1 MTASTI
7 AAPAAPRGH
16 AHTARGYA
24 RTFGAL
30 LARDLRVMRR
40 GLLSFV
46 ARTVLQ
52 PVLFIFVFAVVL
64 PAIGYGAGGPAP
76 GGQTE
81 TFATILVPGL
91 VASGIVL
98 QGIFAVTTPLVMEL
112 SYTREIDDRAL
123 APIPV
128 WAVGVEKIVAGAV
141 QGVVA
146 AVVVFLAVLF
156 VHGPGQA
163 PDLDFGRWPLLVAVL
178 VLSSLL
184 TACLGLLIG
193 TVLPPQQ
200 LSTLFA
206 IFIVPLMMLGCV
218 YYPWDALDALPWLQI
233 TVLANPLVYVSE
245 ALRGALSPGVPH
257 MSEVVALAVLV
268 VGTLVT
274 GALSLWS
281 FTRRLVA

>member
-7 AAPAAPRGH
+7 APPAASRH
-16 AHTARGYA
+16 YA

-30 LARDLRVMRR
+30 LARDLRVLRR
-40 GLLSFV
+40 DLRSFM
-46 ARTVLQ
+46 ARTVVQ

-64 PAIGYGAGGPAP
+64 PRIGYGAGQGLSAD
-76 GGQTE
+76 GRAE

-112 SYTREIDDRAL
+112 SYTKEIDDRAL

-128 WAVGVEKIVAGAV
+128 WVVGVEKIVAGAI
-141 QGVVA
+141 QGVIA

-156 VHGPGQA
+156 VHAPGEA
-163 PDLDFGRWPLLVAVL
+163 PNIDFGRWPLLVAVL

-184 TACLGLLIG
+184 TACIGLLIG
-193 TVLPPQQ
+193 TLLPPQQ

-218 YYPWDALDALPWLQI
+218 YYPWAALEAIPWLQAA
-233 TVLANPLVYVSE
+233 VLANPLVYVSE
-245 ALRGALSPGVPH
+245 ALRGALSPAVPH
-257 MSEVVALAVLV
+257 MPEAVTLAVLI

-274 GALSLWS
+274 GALSLRS
-281 FTRRLVA
+281 FSRRLVA

>member
-7 AAPAAPRGH
+7 APPAAPPAVSRH
-16 AHTARGYA
+16 YA

-30 LARDLRVMRR
+30 LARDLRVLRR
-40 GLLSFV
+40 DLRSFM
-46 ARTVLQ
+46 ARTVVQ

-64 PAIGYGAGGPAP
+64 PRIGYGAGQGLSAD
-76 GGQTE
+76 GRAE
-81 TFATILVPGL
+81 TFTTILVPGL

-112 SYTREIDDRAL
+112 SYTKEIDDRAL

-128 WAVGVEKIVAGAV
+128 WVVGVEKIVAGAI
-141 QGVVA
+141 QGVIA

-156 VHGPGQA
+156 VHAPGEA
-163 PDLDFGRWPLLVAVL
+163 PNIDFGRWPLLVAVL

-184 TACLGLLIG
+184 TACIGLLIG
-193 TVLPPQQ
+193 TLLPPQQ

-218 YYPWDALDALPWLQI
+218 YYPWAALEAIPWLQ
-233 TVLANPLVYVSE
+233 TAVLANPLVYVSE
-245 ALRGALSPGVPH
+245 GLRGALSPAVPH
-257 MSEVVALAVLV
+257 MPEAVALAVLAA
-268 VGTLVT
+268 GTLTT
-274 GALSLWS
+274 GALSLRS
-281 FTRRLVA
+281 FSRRLVA

>member
-7 AAPAAPRGH
+7 APPAVS
-16 AHTARGYA
+16 RGYA

-30 LARDLRVMRR
+30 LARDLRVLRR
-40 GLLSFV
+40 DLRSFM
-46 ARTVLQ
+46 ARTVVQ

-64 PAIGYGAGGPAP
+64 PRIGYGAGQGLSAD
-76 GGQTE
+76 GRAE
-81 TFATILVPGL
+81 TFTTILVPGL

-112 SYTREIDDRAL
+112 SYTKEIDDRAL

-128 WAVGVEKIVAGAV
+128 WVVGVEKIVAGAI
-141 QGVVA
+141 QGVIA

-156 VHGPGQA
+156 VHAPGEA
-163 PDLDFGRWPLLVAVL
+163 PNIDFGRWPLLVAVL
-178 VLSSLL
+178 LLSSLL
-184 TACLGLLIG
+184 TACIGLLIG
-193 TVLPPQQ
+193 TLLPPQQ

-218 YYPWDALDALPWLQI
+218 YYPWAALEAIPWLQ
-233 TVLANPLVYVSE
+233 TVVLANPLVYVSE
-245 ALRGALSPGVPH
+245 ALRGALSPAVPH
-257 MSEVVALAVLV
+257 MPEAVALAVLA

-274 GALSLWS
+274 GALSLRS
-281 FTRRLVA
+281 FSRRLVA

>member
-7 AAPAAPRGH
+7 APPAAPPAASRH
-16 AHTARGYA
+16 YA

-30 LARDLRVMRR
+30 LARDLRVLRR
-40 GLLSFV
+40 DLRSFM
-46 ARTVLQ
+46 ARTVVQ

-64 PAIGYGAGGPAP
+64 PRIGYGAGQGLSAD
-76 GGQTE
+76 GRAE

-112 SYTREIDDRAL
+112 SYTKEIDDRAL

-128 WAVGVEKIVAGAV
+128 WVVGVEKIVAGAI
-141 QGVVA
+141 QGVIA

-156 VHGPGQA
+156 VHAPGEA
-163 PDLDFGRWPLLVAVL
+163 PNIDFGRWPLLVAVL

-184 TACLGLLIG
+184 TACIGLLIG
-193 TVLPPQQ
+193 TLLPPQQ

-218 YYPWDALDALPWLQI
+218 YYPWAALEAIPWLQ
-233 TVLANPLVYVSE
+233 TAVLANPLVYVSE
-245 ALRGALSPGVPH
+245 ALRGALSPAVPH
-257 MSEVVALAVLV
+257 MPEAVALAVLAA
-268 VGTLVT
+268 GTLTT
-274 GALSLWS
+274 GALSLRS
-281 FTRRLVA
+281 FSRRLVA

>member
-7 AAPAAPRGH
+7 APPAAS
-16 AHTARGYA
+16 RGYA

-30 LARDLRVMRR
+30 LARDLRVLRR
-40 GLLSFV
+40 DLPSFM
-46 ARTVLQ
+46 ARTVVQ

-64 PAIGYGAGGPAP
+64 PRIGYGAGQGLSEA
-76 GGQTE
+76 GRAE

-112 SYTREIDDRAL
+112 SYTKEIDDRAL

-128 WAVGVEKIVAGAV
+128 WAVGVEKIVAGAI
-141 QGVVA
+141 QGVIA

-156 VHGPGQA
+156 VHGPGEA
-163 PDLDFGRWPLLVAVL
+163 PNIDFGRWPLLIAVL

-193 TVLPPQQ
+193 TLLPPQQ
-200 LSTLFA
+200 LSALFA

-218 YYPWDALDALPWLQI
+218 YYPWSALEALPWLQ
-233 TVLANPLVYVSE
+233 TAVLVNPLVYVSE
-245 ALRGALSPGVPH
+245 ALRGALSPAVPH
-257 MSEVVALAVLV
+257 MPEAVALGVLAA
-268 VGTLVT
+268 GTLAT
-274 GALSLWS
+274 GALSLRS
-281 FTRRLVA
+281 FARRLVG